1 MGIRS
6 TECRKIS
13 CFFHVSKDI
22 QDNDKSFFINA
33 YNQIIKINYMHAD
46 LSRDTCTSIYKVI
59 DNFVHR
65 TLMPSVPYS
74 TVSKILIFDR
84 VIFLG
89 TIKRDAG

>member
-1 MGIRS
+1 MYNPINRLKWVY
-6 TECRKIS
+6 EANDN
-13 CFFHVSKDI
+13 FFS
-22 QDNDKSFFINA
+22 INA
-33 YNQIIKINYMHAD
+33 YNQIIKSNHMHAH
-46 LSRDTCTSIYKVI
+46 LYRDTCACIYKVI

-65 TLMPSVPYS
+65 TLRPTCVLYS